1 MFYSKVSA
9 DKYLIRLLKGE
20 EINESVKKFCEK
32 LDVKNAGIVGI
43 GSVENPSLAHYRV
56 DTKKYKEKTFKGI
69 FELTSLVGSVAI
81 FEGKPLVHNHVTISD
96 EDMNVLGG
104 HLVSGVVS
112 ATVEIVLTVFD
123 SSHTKSHDEEIGL
136 KLWNL
141 PESL

>member
-43 GSVENPSLAHYRV
+43 GSIESPTLAHYRV
-56 DTKKYKEKTFKGI
+56 ETKKYKEKEMGGI
-69 FELTSLVGSVAI
+69 FELTSLIGTVAV
-81 FEGKPLVHNHVTISD
+81 FEDEPLVHIHVTISD

-104 HLVSGVVS
+104 HLVSG
-112 ATVEIVLTVFD
+112 
-123 SSHTKSHDEEIGL
+123 
-136 KLWNL
+136 
-141 PESL
+141 